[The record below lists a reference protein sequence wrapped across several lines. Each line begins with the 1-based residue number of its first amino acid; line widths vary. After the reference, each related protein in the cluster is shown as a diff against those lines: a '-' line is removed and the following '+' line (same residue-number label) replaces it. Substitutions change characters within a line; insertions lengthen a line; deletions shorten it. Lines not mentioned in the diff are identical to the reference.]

1 MLKKILAVLVVAI
14 IVWVVYVSINGQADD
29 IRLRNNLLSK
39 GKELGLAVGDIFKS
53 ESNKVK
59 SGEYDKVFAKLDE
72 TLEELKKVS
81 KNKEHQDE
89 IDRISEE
96 KNRLEKSIRYNQGNH
111 KKLSEENK
119 RLQTLADDIVSL
131 TKKIQE

>member
-89 IDRISEE
+89 IDRIS
-96 KNRLEKSIRYNQGNH
+96 
-111 KKLSEENK
+111 
-119 RLQTLADDIVSL
+119 
-131 TKKIQE
+131 

>member
-14 IVWVVYVSINGQADD
+14 IIWVVYVSFYGKADD
-29 IRLRNNLLSK
+29 IRLRNNLLNK

-89 IDRISEE
+89 LDRISEE
-96 KNRLEKSIRYNQGNH
+96 KNRLEKSIRDNQGNH

-119 RLQTLADDIVSL
+119 KLQTLTDDIVSL
-131 TKKIQE
+131 TKKLQE